1 MLCWN
6 FLPTTSVRLFYS
18 RGWPLPQR
26 SAVLCCCPPSTY
38 MSLLRERC
46 CHSFWSGGQFALLRS
61 ARRSDSSYLGP
72 SSAAAS
78 ELIFARPTGGSGL
91 AMWSLRFP
99 AHYSWITGNPEV
111 ILRTLESR
119 VFNFPCLGRQKRVNF
134 PKTRLCYAGLA
145 SPTI

>member
-1 MLCWN
+1 
-6 FLPTTSVRLFYS
+6 
-18 RGWPLPQR
+18 
-26 SAVLCCCPPSTY
+26 

-46 CHSFWSGGQFALLRS
+46 SHSFWSGGQFALLRS

-72 SSAAAS
+72 SSAAEVNLS
-78 ELIFARPTGGSGL
+78 SRPTGDSGL

-111 ILRTLESR
+111 ILRTPWK
-119 VFNFPCLGRQKRVNF
+119 VGFFNFPCLGRQKRVDF
-134 PKTRLCYAGLA
+134 PKTRLCYAGLV